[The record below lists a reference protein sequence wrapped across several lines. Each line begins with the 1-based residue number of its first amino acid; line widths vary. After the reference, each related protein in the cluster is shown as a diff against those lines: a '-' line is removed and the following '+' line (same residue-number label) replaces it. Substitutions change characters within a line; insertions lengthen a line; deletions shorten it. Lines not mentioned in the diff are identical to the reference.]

1 MIGKHSKAGFRRIR
15 IKLIL
20 TLIVLAVSGAIAYY
34 VTGLAGLPSFGHKV
48 VGAAGLWFVL
58 SLSGVYFLVI
68 DHGVVNPQQ
77 RDIFITD
84 DICIPPPASSTERG
98 GSWFLNRKMFE
109 KSFSFVDVN
118 YGEKALRALLKQGG
132 SGEEVVEGL
141 KKESAGG
148 LVVKIE
154 RLDETKE
161 RYHFCAGNAHSLVIG
176 STRSNKTRSLIMPTI
191 YSLALAGES
200 MVITDTKKEI
210 CLSTAG
216 ALRSMGYKTYIIDF
230 KTPEKSCKVNP
241 LKPVIDAFNA
251 GDLDKAEMYALDVA
265 ENFVGNDS
273 HSEKIWS
280 DGEKA
285 TIAGAILSVVQAAKG
300 QEEYQNLACVYWH
313 ISSMSD
319 KNKIAKFNNALKL
332 LREDDNSEL
341 SRLGEYI
348 GTKASAV
355 HLAAPDRTKGSFDTG
370 SLITLSLYSS
380 SNIYRMTHASDF
392 DYRVIGKEKTAV
404 FIVLPDERSTFYSI
418 ATLIVSQIFEALI
431 EQSDKSGGVL
441 PVRVNFLLD
450 EFGNFTKIKDFE
462 SKITMGAGRGIRFNL
477 IVQNIAQIEQKYGKD
492 AADTITSNCENWVYL
507 QTNSDDT
514 LKLLESRLGKYTIKT
529 CSVSSGTGGQ
539 NNSANVSFA
548 DRPLLFAE
556 EIARIQR
563 PYHLL
568 FTKHGATVEKNMMLE
583 DTYIDRVYGIGT
595 EENARKMR
603 LLREEQILENAKPR
617 LPVYDVYKSFWSNV
631 VEGGLRKNIGEKDGL
646 V

>member
-1 MIGKHSKAGFRRIR
+1 MTGKHSKRGMNRVRV
-15 IKLIL
+15 KLIL
-20 TLIVLAVSGAIAYY
+20 TLIVVLASGATAYY
-34 VTGLAGLPSFGHKV
+34 ITKFAGLPSFEHRI
-48 VGAAGLWFVL
+48 VGLIGLWFML
-58 SLSGVYFLVI
+58 SLAGIYFLVL
-68 DHGVVNPQQ
+68 DHGMLNRVKDV
-77 RDIFITD
+77 FITD
-84 DICIPPPASSTERG
+84 DISIPAPASSTERG
-98 GSWFLNRKMFE
+98 SSWFLSREMFE
-109 KSFSFVDVN
+109 RSFSFVDVN
-118 YGEKALRALLKQGG
+118 YAETAFRALLDQGG
-132 SGEEVVEGL
+132 RGEKVIEEIG
-141 KKESAGG
+141 KKKSGG

-154 RLDETKE
+154 RLSQTKE
-161 RYHFCAGNAHSLVIG
+161 RYHFCASNTHSLVIG

-273 HSEKIWS
+273 HSEKIWT

-285 TIAGAILSVVQAAKG
+285 TIAGAILSVVATSKG
-300 QEEYQNLACVYWH
+300 QEKYRNLACVYWH

-319 KNKIAKFNNALKL
+319 KTRIATFNTALKRL
-332 LREDDNSEL
+332 KEDDKSEF
-341 SRLGEYI
+341 SRLSEYLSK
-348 GTKASAV
+348 KASAV

-392 DYRVIGKEKTAV
+392 DYRSIGKEKTAV
-404 FIVLPDERSTFYSI
+404 FIVLPDERSTFYPI

-492 AADTITSNCENWVYL
+492 AADTIIANCENWVYL
-507 QTNSDDT
+507 QTNSNDT
-514 LKLLESRLGKYTIKT
+514 LSLLESRLGKYTIKT
-529 CSVSSGTGGQ
+529 SSVSSGVSGQ

-556 EIARIQR
+556 EIGRIQR
-563 PYHLL
+563 PYHLV
-568 FTKHGATVEKNMMLE
+568 FTKYGATVEKNMMLE
-583 DTYIDRVYGIGT
+583 DTYIDKVYGIGT

-603 LLREEQILENAKPR
+603 LLREEQILENTKPE
-617 LPVYDVYKSFWSNV
+617 LPVYDVYENFWNDV
-631 VEGGLRKNIGEKDGL
+631 VKGSLIKQG
-646 V
+646 